1 MATVFENRPAPVYT
15 PPEEEAALHN
25 ARIKERYE
33 QLRNAEATQLAE
45 SISEAERAPYAATR
59 ASAPTL
65 APERPE
71 RTASYPAA
79 PATEGAPRTA
89 EYVHTKVNSPL
100 FTPET
105 LDRTIQENYYDFAP
119 TQTPAAPVIPVQTAD
134 MPAAGELSV
143 AQMPAAAAATASV
156 DAAVK
161 ESYGLNAFAV
171 KMIAAFAALVFTLL
185 TIIGINSYVIRQKTM
200 RLNQLE
206 QRKER
211 LVEQR
216 SELEKDILEAQ
227 SYEKILEFV
236 REHGMILD
244 PNP

>member
-79 PATEGAPRTA
+79 PATE
-89 EYVHTKVNSPL
+89 E
-100 FTPET
+100 
-105 LDRTIQENYYDFAP
+105 
-119 TQTPAAPVIPVQTAD
+119 AAPYGRIRTHQ
-134 MPAAGELSV
+134 GEF
-143 AQMPAAAAATASV
+143 ASV
-156 DAAVK
+156 HAR
-161 ESYGLNAFAV
+161 NA
-171 KMIAAFAALVFTLL
+171 
-185 TIIGINSYVIRQKTM
+185 GQ
-200 RLNQLE
+200 
-206 QRKER
+206 
-211 LVEQR
+211 
-216 SELEKDILEAQ
+216 D
-227 SYEKILEFV
+227 
-236 REHGMILD
+236 D
-244 PNP
+244 PP

>member
-59 ASAPTL
+59 ASAPAL

-105 LDRTIQENYYDFAP
+105 LDRTIRREDYDFAP
-119 TQTPAAPVIPVQTAD
+119 SETPDVSAADLLAASVQTA
-134 MPAAGELSV
+134 GG
-143 AQMPAAAAATASV
+143 
-156 DAAVK
+156 AAVAEMPVTAVNVGVRE
-161 ESYGLNAFAV
+161 ESYGFSRFA
-171 KMIAAFAALVFTLL
+171 KMVMAAFAALVIVML
-185 TIIGINSYVIRQKTM
+185 TVICINTQVISSKSAQLRRLETERQA
-200 RLNQLE
+200 
-206 QRKER
+206 
-211 LVEQR
+211 LVE
-216 SELEKDILEAQ
+216 ENAALEGRIEEAK
-227 SYEKILEFV
+227 SPEKILEYAQ
-236 REHGMILD
+236 EHGMIFD
-244 PNP
+244 DK

>member
-89 EYVHTKVNSPL
+89 EY
-100 FTPET
+100 
-105 LDRTIQENYYDFAP
+105 
-119 TQTPAAPVIPVQTAD
+119 
-134 MPAAGELSV
+134 LS
-143 AQMPAAAAATASV
+143 
-156 DAAVK
+156 
-161 ESYGLNAFAV
+161 LIHF
-171 KMIAAFAALVFTLL
+171 
-185 TIIGINSYVIRQKTM
+185 
-200 RLNQLE
+200 
-206 QRKER
+206 
-211 LVEQR
+211 
-216 SELEKDILEAQ
+216 
-227 SYEKILEFV
+227 
-236 REHGMILD
+236 
-244 PNP
+244 